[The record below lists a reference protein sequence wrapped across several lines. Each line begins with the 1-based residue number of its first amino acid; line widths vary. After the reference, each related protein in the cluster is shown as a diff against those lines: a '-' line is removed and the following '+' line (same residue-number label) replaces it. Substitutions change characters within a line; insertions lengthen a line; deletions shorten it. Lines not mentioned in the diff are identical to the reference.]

1 MNQNN
6 HEEKLNFKNVSSIN
20 TQEDV
25 EIVKISRLRKTIAK
39 KMIIS
44 KTLIPDVSLIKEVDV
59 SNLVVLRQNTKNEVL
74 EQRIKLTY
82 MAFIAKAVIMALQKF
97 PLFNASFDDD
107 KDEIII
113 KKNINLG
120 IAIDTPKG
128 LIVPNIKNAAQYNVI
143 QLAQEIAILSK
154 NTLEQKIKLDQL
166 QKGTFTLSNFGSLDI
181 LYGTPVINHPE
192 LAILGIG
199 KIVKKPI
206 VKNNEICISDILP
219 LSLSIDHRIIDG
231 ADGGRFL
238 HFISNLLTDTTVL
251 EKHIFKTSN
260 DVENT

>member
-6 HEEKLNFKNVSSIN
+6 HEKTLNIKNNSDNVH
-20 TQEDV
+20 EDV
-25 EIVKISRLRKTIAK
+25 EIIKISRLRKTIAK
-39 KMIIS
+39 KMILS
-44 KTLIPDVSLIKEVDV
+44 KTLISDVTLITEVDV
-59 SNLVVLRQNTKNEVL
+59 SNLVTLRQKTKAKAL
-74 EQRIKLTY
+74 EQGIKLTY
-82 MAFIAKAVIMALQKF
+82 MAFISKATIMALQKF
-97 PLFNASFDDD
+97 PLFNASFDDE

-128 LIVPNIKNAAQYNVI
+128 LIVPNIKNADQYNII
-143 QLAQEIAILSK
+143 QLAQEIETLRK
-154 NTLEQKIKLDQL
+154 NTIEQKIKLEQI

-181 LYGTPVINHPE
+181 LYGTPIINYPE

-206 VKNNEICISDILP
+206 VKNNEICIADILP
-219 LSLSIDHRIIDG
+219 FSLSIDHRIIDG

-238 HFISNLLTDTTVL
+238 HFLTNLLIDTTTL
-251 EKHIFKTSN
+251 EQHIFQTSN
-260 DVENT
+260 DLEKN